1 MTIVDSPVVT
11 AVTGG
16 VDTHVDFHVAAALDH
31 IGGLLGVETFPVSE
45 AGYSSLWEWLGGF
58 GPVAKVGVEGTG
70 SYGAGLF
77 RFLHRHGI
85 EVVEV
90 DRPDRQLR
98 HREGKS
104 DPTDAVAAARAA
116 LSGKATGRPKLGNGP
131 VEQMRILTVAR
142 RSARE
147 QRIQTLNQI
156 RHLVFCAPEAIRE
169 RFIGRYQISMLKEM
183 AAIRSRPGADP
194 VAYVMLMT
202 LRDLARRIG
211 QFDVETKRISGQLKT
226 LIDEMAPS
234 LLEVHGLGAD
244 GAAVLLV
251 AAGDNPGRICSEA
264 AWAHLCGVAP
274 IPASSGKTIRHRL
287 NRGGNR
293 QANSVLYQLVIC
305 RMSTDQRARAYVT
318 RRREEGRTNG
328 EIVRIL
334 KRYAAREIYKHL
346 PRDIT

>member
-1 MTIVDSPVVT
+1 
-11 AVTGG
+11 VTGG
-16 VDTHVDFHVAAALDH
+16 VDTHVDFHVAAALDR
-31 IGGLLGVETFPVSE
+31 IGGLLGVESFPVSD
-45 AGYSSLWEWLGGF
+45 AGYSSLLAWLGQF
-58 GPVAKVGVEGTG
+58 GTVVKVGMEGTG

-77 RFLHRHGI
+77 RFLYRHGV

-142 RSARE
+142 RSARQ
-147 QRIQTLNQI
+147 QRIQTVNQI
-156 RHLVFCAPEAIRE
+156 RQLVFCAPEAIRE
-169 RFIGRYQISMLKEM
+169 RFIGRYQICMLKEM
-183 AAIRSRPGADP
+183 AALRPRPGADP
-194 VAYVMLMT
+194 VAYVTLMT

-211 QFDVETKRISGQLKT
+211 HLDVETKRISSQLKT
-226 LIDEMAPS
+226 LVSEVAPS
-234 LLEVHGLGAD
+234 LLDVHGLGAD

-251 AAGDNPGRICSEA
+251 AAGDNPGRIHSEA

-293 QANSVLYQLVIC
+293 QANSVLYQIVIC
-305 RMSTDQRARAYVT
+305 RMSTDPRTRLYVN
-318 RRREEGRTNG
+318 RRREEGRTTG

-346 PRDIT
+346 PRNIT

>member
-1 MTIVDSPVVT
+1 MSIVDAGVVT

-16 VDTHVDFHVAAALDH
+16 VDTHVDFHVAAALDQ
-31 IGGLLGVETFPVSE
+31 IGGLLGVESFEVSE
-45 AGYSSLWEWLGGF
+45 AGYSGLLDWLESF
-58 GPVAKVGVEGTG
+58 GRVAKVGVEGTG

-77 RFLHRHGI
+77 RFLHRGGV

-116 LSGKATGRPKLGNGP
+116 LSGKATGRPKLRNGP

-142 RSARE
+142 RSARD

-156 RHLVFCAPEAIRE
+156 RHLVFCAPETIRE
-169 RFIGRYQISMLKEM
+169 RFIGRYQVTMLQEM
-183 AAIRSRPGADP
+183 AALRPRPGGDR
-194 VAYVMLMT
+194 VVHVTLTT
-202 LRDLARRIG
+202 LRDLARRIR
-211 QFDVETKRISGQLKT
+211 QLDTETKRISGQLKT
-226 LIDEMAPS
+226 LVSEVAPS
-234 LLEVHGLGAD
+234 LLDVHGLGPD

-251 AAGDNPGRICSEA
+251 AAGDNPDRIRSEA

-293 QANSVLYQLVIC
+293 QANSVLYQIVIC
-305 RMSTDQRARAYVT
+305 RMSTDPRTRAYVQ
-318 RRREEGRTNG
+318 RRRAEGCTTG

-334 KRYAAREIYKHL
+334 KRYVAREIYKHL
-346 PRDIT
+346 PRDTT

>member
-1 MTIVDSPVVT
+1 MAMSIVDARVLT

-16 VDTHVDFHVAAALDH
+16 VDTHVDFHVAAALDQ
-31 IGGLLGVETFPVSE
+31 IGGLLGVESFEVSE
-45 AGYSSLWEWLGGF
+45 TGYGDLLDWLEGF
-58 GPVAKVGVEGTG
+58 GRVVKVGVEGTG

-77 RFLHRHGI
+77 RFLHRHDI

-116 LSGKATGRPKLGNGP
+116 LSGKASGRPKLRNGP
-131 VEQMRILTVAR
+131 VEQMRILAVAR
-142 RSARE
+142 RSARD

-156 RHLVFCAPEAIRE
+156 RHLVFCAPGAIRE
-169 RFIGRYQISMLKEM
+169 RFVGRYQVTMLKEM
-183 AAIRSRPGADP
+183 AALRPRPGADQIG
-194 VAYVMLMT
+194 YVTLTT
-202 LRDLARRIG
+202 LRDLARRIRHL
-211 QFDVETKRISGQLKT
+211 DAETKRISGQLKT
-226 LIDEMAPS
+226 LVSEVAPS
-234 LLEVHGLGAD
+234 LLNVHGLGPD

-251 AAGDNPGRICSEA
+251 AAGDNPDRIRSEA

-293 QANSVLYQLVIC
+293 QANSVLYQIVIC
-305 RMSTDQRARAYVT
+305 RISTDPRTRAYVT
-318 RRREEGRTNG
+318 
-328 EIVRIL
+328 
-334 KRYAAREIYKHL
+334 
-346 PRDIT
+346 

>member
-1 MTIVDSPVVT
+1 
-11 AVTGG
+11 
-16 VDTHVDFHVAAALDH
+16 
-31 IGGLLGVETFPVSE
+31 LLGVETFPVSD
-45 AGYSSLWEWLGGF
+45 AGYASLLAWLGGF
-58 GPVAKVGVEGTG
+58 GTVVKVGVEGTG

-77 RFLHRHGI
+77 RFLYRHGI

-116 LSGKATGRPKLGNGP
+116 LSGKATGRPMLGTGP
-131 VEQMRILTVAR
+131 VEQMRILCVAR
-142 RSARE
+142 RSARQ

-156 RHLVFCAPEAIRE
+156 RQLVFSAPEAIRE
-169 RFIGRYQISMLKEM
+169 RFIGRPQITMLKEM
-183 AAIRSRPGADP
+183 AALRSRPGADP
-194 VAYVMLMT
+194 VAYVTLMT

-211 QFDVETKRISGQLKT
+211 QLDVEMKRISSQLKT
-226 LIDEMAPS
+226 LVSEVAPS
-234 LLEVHGLGAD
+234 LLDVHGLGAD

-251 AAGDNPGRICSEA
+251 AAGDNPERIHSEA

-293 QANSVLYQLVIC
+293 QANSVLYQIVIC
-305 RMSTDQRARAYVT
+305 RMSTEPRTRLYVN
-318 RRREEGRTNG
+318 RRREEGRTTG